1 MKIVREMIDH
11 GKLCG
16 RKIYFRR
23 NDVTTKRFTM
33 TFKCTCSL
41 EKRCHKWENGI
52 FKWQSCNVIRIWN
65 DKSFPIPDV
74 LYALS
79 ICMTPN
85 TMAHADQL
93 LSAMMLNP
101 PSRNLLKDI
110 MKKVVDPYLAKQ
122 KHNMISQACDDLR
135 SMSNSTILCMDV
147 GHSSARNSQAA
158 TLAAACGNI
167 LLFTLTD
174 THMNAWLKQSSL
186 VARAKFV
193 IRYSFH
199 ECDFGYQEDN
209 KLTCRRYLAWMIWQ
223 VWFERSVGVIWL
235 GLVVMMLEK
244 WYRRH
249 RKIWS
254 EIWGSETFEG
264 KKYLSIS
271 SWVSFGMANKIDRV
285 AAGNSISLRKWREY
299 VSVSSSN

>member
-209 KLTCRRYLAWMIWQ
+209 KLTCRRYLA
-223 VWFERSVGVIWL
+223 
-235 GLVVMMLEK
+235 
-244 WYRRH
+244 
-249 RKIWS
+249 
-254 EIWGSETFEG
+254 
-264 KKYLSIS
+264 
-271 SWVSFGMANKIDRV
+271 
-285 AAGNSISLRKWREY
+285 
-299 VSVSSSN
+299 

>member
-1 MKIVREMIDH
+1 M
-11 GKLCG
+11 
-16 RKIYFRR
+16 
-23 NDVTTKRFTM
+23 
-33 TFKCTCSL
+33 
-41 EKRCHKWENGI
+41 
-52 FKWQSCNVIRIWN
+52 
-65 DKSFPIPDV
+65 

-101 PSRNLLKDI
+101 PSRNLLKDTI
-110 MKKVVDPYLAKQ
+110 KKVVDPYLAKQ

-174 THMNAWLKQSSL
+174 THTNAWLKQSPL

-209 KLTCRRYLAWMIWQ
+209 KLTCRRYLA
-223 VWFERSVGVIWL
+223 
-235 GLVVMMLEK
+235 
-244 WYRRH
+244 
-249 RKIWS
+249 
-254 EIWGSETFEG
+254 
-264 KKYLSIS
+264 
-271 SWVSFGMANKIDRV
+271 
-285 AAGNSISLRKWREY
+285 
-299 VSVSSSN
+299 